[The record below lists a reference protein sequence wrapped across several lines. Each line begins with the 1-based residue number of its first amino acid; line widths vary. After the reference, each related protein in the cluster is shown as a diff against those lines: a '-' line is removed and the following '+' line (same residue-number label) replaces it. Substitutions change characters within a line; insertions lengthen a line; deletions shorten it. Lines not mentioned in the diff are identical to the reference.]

1 MKKILLFILFSAFT
15 IFSQSENKYVPLN
28 SPQTGFI
35 NDLVLIYQGGTHRME
50 WNEAEFSP
58 YTAVYDS
65 LTKAGN
71 WLFDGFLFIEF
82 KDGKGHEFAHGYGN
96 KPARKVDWLWLLKR
110 NFERN
115 KGLDALDRTI
125 SSFIYEIGV
134 PPSKRKVVLTLPEPI
149 INQED
154 WGAVDGDTLIFNNND
169 ARINA
174 CRWFIET
181 ALNMWKE
188 FNPHNLELAGF
199 YWVAEY
205 GSEAA
210 EVIPAVAKIIK
221 DAGKKFYWIPYWKA
235 PLNSDWEMLGFD
247 AAYQQPNHFFHPELP
262 DERIDLAC
270 QFAAEHNM
278 GLEMEFDK
286 RMISDSTNYYGRF
299 WSYINSF
306 EKNDVWKNSAVAYYE
321 GGGAIYAL
329 ANSNDKNL
337 RRAYNKLVEIIIKR
351 QQE

>member
-1 MKKILLFILFSAFT
+1 MKKIFLFILAFASVS
-15 IFSQSENKYVPLN
+15 FSQNENAYLKLN

-50 WNEAEFSP
+50 WNETEFNP

-65 LTKAGN
+65 LTDTGN

-82 KDGKGHEFAHGYGN
+82 KDGRGHEFAHGYGDN
-96 KPARKVDWLWLLKR
+96 PARKEDWLWLLDR
-110 NFERN
+110 NFEKN
-115 KGLDALDRTI
+115 KALHALDKTI
-125 SSFIYEIGV
+125 STFIYKIGV

-149 INQED
+149 INQKD
-154 WGAVDGDTLIFNNND
+154 WGAVDGDTLIFDNTA
-169 ARINA
+169 ARVKA
-174 CRWFIET
+174 CLWFVEE
-181 ALNMWKE
+181 ALNRWKE
-188 FNPHNLELAGF
+188 FNPHNLELSGF

-210 EVIPAVAKIIK
+210 EVIPAVSKTIK
-221 DAGKKFYWIPYWKA
+221 DAGKKFYWIPYWNA
-235 PLNSDWEMLGFD
+235 PLNSAWNQLGFD
-247 AAYQQPNHFFHPELP
+247 AAYQQPNHFFHPELS

-270 QFAAEHNM
+270 KFAAEYNM

-286 RMISDSTNYYGRF
+286 RMISDSLNFYGRF

-306 EKNDVWKNSAVAYYE
+306 ERNDVWKNSAVAYYE

-329 ANSNDKNL
+329 ANAKDKRLNL
-337 RRAYNKLVEIIIKR
+337 AYKKLVEIIIKR
-351 QQE
+351 RRK